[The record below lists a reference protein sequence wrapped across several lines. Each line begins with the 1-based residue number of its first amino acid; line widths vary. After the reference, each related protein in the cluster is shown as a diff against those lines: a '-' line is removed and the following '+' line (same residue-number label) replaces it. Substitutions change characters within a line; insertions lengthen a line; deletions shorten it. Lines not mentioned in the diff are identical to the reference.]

1 MPDAVRLAYVTAFLA
16 RCRATASPRA
26 ALVEHPGLCGGQP
39 AGEDGR
45 VRLLVLDDCAIDEL
59 HELLSCAR
67 TGIVSVFPSA
77 PRSAELVARELGWK
91 RESVTPMVCRD
102 LSDVPALGLPPELT
116 VRAVRRLDSDPSDGV
131 PLADAVAVAMQA
143 QRDTDEPYAALAD
156 HLRAMPSAIKLFAAT
171 DDGGVPRATSGCGV
185 FGPEA
190 NVLFVNTEPGWRE
203 RGIGSAMT
211 AVALRAARLSG
222 AERASLDASD
232 AGVSIYSRLSFQSL
246 APITRFVCVR

>member
-1 MPDAVRLAYVTAFLA
+1 M
-16 RCRATASPRA
+16 
-26 ALVEHPGLCGGQP
+26 
-39 AGEDGR
+39 
-45 VRLLVLDDCAIDEL
+45 LDDCAIDEL

-171 DDGGVPRATSGCGV
+171 DDGGVPRAPSGCGV